1 MQQTGIFA
9 GRTEVRCPYA
19 RWGWTRGGGKVWHG
33 GLDLAGLDDATI
45 RMPYYKG
52 KRITGRVT
60 RARIVTDRRDKTWE
74 WGYYVCVQLD
84 RGQTPDAVNF
94 LYFAHCASLLVKAG
108 QRVASGDALAVMGN
122 TGPDGVCGVRER
134 CRRVRRGGTD
144 AGHHGG
150 AGHPGRCGRG
160 FGSLPGPRA
169 GGCRTVQKR
178 MEGCLMEKRNLF
190 VSGKAVVA
198 AVCGAFTAAFGWLG
212 WLVVAWAAC
221 MALDWVSGS
230 AAAASRG
237 AWSSAAARA
246 GIWHKAGMV
255 VVVLV
260 CALTDAVLAVAVA
273 NLPGLGFEVNGVVL
287 PVVLVWYIFTELGSI
302 AENAAA
308 MGAPVPGWLVRIL
321 AQGKEGAEK

>member
-1 MQQTGIFA
+1 
-9 GRTEVRCPYA
+9 
-19 RWGWTRGGGKVWHG
+19 
-33 GLDLAGLDDATI
+33 
-45 RMPYYKG
+45 
-52 KRITGRVT
+52 
-60 RARIVTDRRDKTWE
+60 
-74 WGYYVCVQLD
+74 
-84 RGQTPDAVNF
+84 
-94 LYFAHCASLLVKAG
+94 
-108 QRVASGDALAVMGN
+108 
-122 TGPDGVCGVRER
+122 
-134 CRRVRRGGTD
+134 
-144 AGHHGG
+144 
-150 AGHPGRCGRG
+150 
-160 FGSLPGPRA
+160 
-169 GGCRTVQKR
+169 
-178 MEGCLMEKRNLF
+178 MEKRNLF

-273 NLPGLGFEVNGVVL
+273 NLPGLGLEMNGVVL

-302 AENAAA
+302 AENAAH
-308 MGAPVPGWLVRIL
+308 MGADVPDGLLKLL
-321 AQGKEGAEK
+321 AAGKKAAERQTKDDEE

>member
-1 MQQTGIFA
+1 
-9 GRTEVRCPYA
+9 
-19 RWGWTRGGGKVWHG
+19 
-33 GLDLAGLDDATI
+33 
-45 RMPYYKG
+45 
-52 KRITGRVT
+52 
-60 RARIVTDRRDKTWE
+60 
-74 WGYYVCVQLD
+74 
-84 RGQTPDAVNF
+84 
-94 LYFAHCASLLVKAG
+94 
-108 QRVASGDALAVMGN
+108 
-122 TGPDGVCGVRER
+122 
-134 CRRVRRGGTD
+134 
-144 AGHHGG
+144 
-150 AGHPGRCGRG
+150 
-160 FGSLPGPRA
+160 
-169 GGCRTVQKR
+169 
-178 MEGCLMEKRNLF
+178 MEKRNLF

-255 VVVLV
+255 GVVLV

-302 AENAAA
+302 AENAAE
-308 MGAPVPGWLVRIL
+308 MGANVPEWLLKLLAAGKSAADKSAGGITVETGKNADGSPIGHLVATQLDELKMEDLEPLAIDMGLTVQDGAKRADLIAQISAEPVKVPNVR
-321 AQGKEGAEK
+321 K

>member
-1 MQQTGIFA
+1 
-9 GRTEVRCPYA
+9 
-19 RWGWTRGGGKVWHG
+19 
-33 GLDLAGLDDATI
+33 
-45 RMPYYKG
+45 
-52 KRITGRVT
+52 
-60 RARIVTDRRDKTWE
+60 
-74 WGYYVCVQLD
+74 
-84 RGQTPDAVNF
+84 
-94 LYFAHCASLLVKAG
+94 
-108 QRVASGDALAVMGN
+108 
-122 TGPDGVCGVRER
+122 
-134 CRRVRRGGTD
+134 
-144 AGHHGG
+144 
-150 AGHPGRCGRG
+150 
-160 FGSLPGPRA
+160 
-169 GGCRTVQKR
+169 
-178 MEGCLMEKRNLF
+178 MEKRNLF
-190 VSGKAVVA
+190 VSGKTVVA

-273 NLPGLGFEVNGVVL
+273 NLPGLDLEVNGVVL

>member
-1 MQQTGIFA
+1 
-9 GRTEVRCPYA
+9 
-19 RWGWTRGGGKVWHG
+19 
-33 GLDLAGLDDATI
+33 
-45 RMPYYKG
+45 
-52 KRITGRVT
+52 
-60 RARIVTDRRDKTWE
+60 
-74 WGYYVCVQLD
+74 
-84 RGQTPDAVNF
+84 
-94 LYFAHCASLLVKAG
+94 
-108 QRVASGDALAVMGN
+108 
-122 TGPDGVCGVRER
+122 
-134 CRRVRRGGTD
+134 
-144 AGHHGG
+144 
-150 AGHPGRCGRG
+150 
-160 FGSLPGPRA
+160 
-169 GGCRTVQKR
+169 
-178 MEGCLMEKRNLF
+178 MEKRNLF

-273 NLPGLGFEVNGVVL
+273 NLPGLGLEVNGVVL

-302 AENAAA
+302 VENAAA
-308 MGAPVPGWLVRIL
+308 MGANVPEKLVKLL
-321 AQGKEGAEK
+321 AAGKAAVEKDGAETVINAALTINSKSGKTVLEEMDYDELVELACQMGLTVKDGESRADLLGEIIKCAVEHESKQ

>member
-1 MQQTGIFA
+1 
-9 GRTEVRCPYA
+9 
-19 RWGWTRGGGKVWHG
+19 
-33 GLDLAGLDDATI
+33 
-45 RMPYYKG
+45 
-52 KRITGRVT
+52 
-60 RARIVTDRRDKTWE
+60 
-74 WGYYVCVQLD
+74 
-84 RGQTPDAVNF
+84 
-94 LYFAHCASLLVKAG
+94 
-108 QRVASGDALAVMGN
+108 
-122 TGPDGVCGVRER
+122 
-134 CRRVRRGGTD
+134 
-144 AGHHGG
+144 
-150 AGHPGRCGRG
+150 
-160 FGSLPGPRA
+160 
-169 GGCRTVQKR
+169 
-178 MEGCLMEKRNLF
+178 MEKRNLF

-230 AAAASRG
+230 AAAASKGAWSSAAAASRG

-273 NLPGLGFEVNGVVL
+273 NLPGLGLEVNGVVL

-321 AQGKEGAEK
+321 AQGKEGAKK